1 VIAEPS
7 KPYEVESIV
16 GSVEGLVTPEA
27 DGLVGI
33 PETFVVTG
41 SPSGP
46 VDATGNAG
54 MTDGTP
60 VTPAGEFVGLGDS
73 VAPMTP
79 FCARLKLIELEAES
93 FIVDGS
99 PLMGTK
105 VVLRLLSPRG
115 RFVINGGGITLEP
128 SSTSEPTGTPGV
140 LVLMTEP
147 LTASVPFETSPG
159 VDIGLIAVGSPSN
172 VVVVFELEMP
182 SSLVAAEDTT
192 EVTSADP
199 KPDSIIVDGNPVLGE
214 GKVVPVVLPI
224 APSMMVDS
232 I

>member
-1 VIAEPS
+1 VIAEPP

-16 GSVEGLVTPEA
+16 GSAEGSVTPGIVISEA
-27 DGLVGI
+27 FAGI
-33 PETFVVTG
+33 G

-54 MTDGTP
+54 MTDDTP
-60 VTPAGEFVGLGDS
+60 VAPSGSMVGLGDS
-73 VAPMTP
+73 VAPTTP
-79 FCARLKLIELEAES
+79 FCARLRLIELEAES
-93 FIVDGS
+93 FMVDSS
-99 PLMGTK
+99 PPIGTK

-140 LVLMTEP
+140 LVLMTEL

-159 VDIGLIAVGSPSN
+159 VDIGLIAVGSPSDAA
-172 VVVVFELEMP
+172 VVFELEMP
-182 SSLVAAEDTT
+182 CSLIAAEDTA
-192 EVTSADP
+192 EVTIADP
-199 KPDSIIVDGNPVLGE
+199 IPDSIIVDGVPVLGE
-214 GKVVPVVLPI
+214 GIVGLVVMPI
-224 APSMMVDS
+224 APSTMVDS